1 MAPLLH
7 VKNLTTHFHLK
18 DGILKAVDG
27 IDLTLDAEETLA
39 IVGESGCGK
48 SVTAASLMRLVQP
61 PGKIVAGEVLF
72 EGRDLLTLGDE
83 EMRSLRG
90 NRISMIFQEPMTA
103 LNPVLTVG
111 FQIMEG
117 LRLHRRLTPADAR
130 QVSLDLLQQ
139 VGIPSPVERF
149 DSYPHQLS
157 GGMRQRVMIAMALAL
172 RPRLL
177 IADEPTTALD
187 VTIQAQI
194 LELVDRLREE
204 IRMGFI
210 LITHD
215 LGIVAQRAHAT
226 AIMYAGKIVENA
238 PTPEVLGSPLHP
250 YTVGLLRSLP
260 QNSPPGKPLPTIPGM
275 VPNLIGELPGCAF
288 CPRCPEKT
296 WQCHRETPPLKE
308 VGNGHF
314 VRCWKYP

>member
-1 MAPLLH
+1 VAPLLH

-18 DGILKAVDG
+18 EGVLKAVDG
-27 IDLTLDAEETLA
+27 VDLLLEAEETLA

-61 PGKIVAGEVLF
+61 PGRIVSGEVLF
-72 EGRDLLTLGDE
+72 AGQDLLKLSDE
-83 EMRSLRG
+83 EMRGLRG
-90 NRISMIFQEPMTA
+90 NQISMIFQDPMTA

-117 LRLHRRLTPADAR
+117 LRLHRGLQVADAR
-130 QVSLDLLQQ
+130 SETLDLLQQ
-139 VGIPSPVERF
+139 VGIPSPAERF
-149 DSYPHQLS
+149 SAYPHQLS

-194 LELVDRLREE
+194 LELIDRLREE

-238 PTPEVLGSPLHP
+238 PTAEVLGTPLHP

-260 QNSPPGKPLPTIPGM
+260 QNSPPGEPLPTIPGM
-275 VPNLIGELPGCAF
+275 VPSLIGELTGCAF

-296 WQCHRETPPLKE
+296 WQCQREAPPLKE
-308 VGNGHF
+308 VSSGHF

>member
-7 VKNLTTHFHLK
+7 VKNLATHFHLK
-18 DGILKAVDG
+18 EGVLKAVDG
-27 IDLTLDAEETLA
+27 VDFSLEAEETLA

-48 SVTAASLMRLVQP
+48 SVTAASLMRLVAP
-61 PGKIVAGEVLF
+61 PGRIVAGEVVF
-72 EGRDLLTLGDE
+72 DGHDLLKLDEE
-83 EMRSLRG
+83 EMRRLRG
-90 NRISMIFQEPMTA
+90 NRISMIFQDPMTA

-111 FQIMEG
+111 YQLTEG
-117 LRLHRRLTPADAR
+117 LRLHRRLPAPDAR
-130 QVSLDLLQQ
+130 MEALELLQQ
-139 VGIPSPVERF
+139 VGIPSPAERF
-149 DSYPHQLS
+149 AAYPHQLS

-194 LELVDRLREE
+194 LELIDRVKSEN
-204 IRMGFI
+204 RMGFI

-215 LGIVAQRAHAT
+215 LGIVAQRAHTT
-226 AIMYAGKIVENA
+226 AIMYAGKIVEYA
-238 PTPEVLGSPLHP
+238 PTTEVLGAPLHP

-260 QNSPPGKPLPTIPGM
+260 QSTPPGKPLPTIPGM
-275 VPNLIGELPGCAF
+275 VPSLIGELPGCAF
-288 CPRCPEKT
+288 CARCPDKT
-296 WQCHRETPPLKE
+296 WECHRETPPLKE
-308 VGNGHF
+308 VGSGHR